1 VDKLKKQFLSIKE
14 QLSDKKPFFERKIER
29 WKRRDRESWYK
40 QASRL
45 LEEALVCEQEIISV
59 FDSSDWKHNKPFL
72 KVKINT
78 LEGLFK
84 ELATLTRSSWLKMI
98 EVTVVVCV
106 IVFVL
111 RTFIFGIYHVPTS
124 SAEPTLLV
132 GDRVWGNKLTYV
144 FTDPKPGDMVMFQDP
159 GFACKVISEVISE
172 VIPEVIPDDAKQNF
186 WVRIKNYLSC
196 WWQRYIGIEIALLG
210 LLGGPRNM
218 AKRVV
223 AGPGDVIEGKIES
236 GKPAV
241 YRNGKKLRELYVNRY
256 SLLAMKKLVGF
267 FEREKIAGIKIPKFL
282 RARKKIVLYSYDPKK
297 DFEDQPFY
305 YIDYRDVLYDRKT
318 GYMKIYKSQVPSE
331 SKQGKVID
339 TFGPYMIPEGKYW
352 VMGDNRRNSVDSREW
367 GVVDRKKISG
377 KASFIIWSL
386 DSEEPVWF
394 FEFIKNPFR
403 FFSLLRWD
411 RFFKKVE

>member
-1 VDKLKKQFLSIKE
+1 MDKLKKQFLSIQE
-14 QLSDKKPFFERKIER
+14 QLADKKPFFERRIER
-29 WKRRDRESWYK
+29 WKRKDRKSWYK

-45 LEEALVCEQEIISV
+45 LEEALVCEQEIVSV
-59 FDSSDWKHNKPFL
+59 FDSADWKYSKPFL

-84 ELATLTRSSWLKMI
+84 ELATLTRSSWLKLI

-132 GDRVWGNKLTYV
+132 GDRVWGNKMTYLLTN
-144 FTDPKPGDMVMFQDP
+144 PRAGDMVMFQDP
-159 GFACKVISEVISE
+159 SFTCVAL
-172 VIPEVIPDDAKQNF
+172 PEKPSI
-186 WVRIKNYLSC
+186 WMRIKNYLSC
-196 WWQRYIGIEIALLG
+196 WWQRSIGIEVSLLG
-210 LLGGPRNM
+210 LPGGPRNM
-218 AKRVV
+218 AKRVI
-223 AGPGDVIEGKIES
+223 AGPGDVIEGKIED
-236 GKPAV
+236 GKPAI
-241 YRNGKKLRELYVNRY
+241 YRNGKKLSEKYVNRY
-256 SLLAMKKLVGF
+256 PLLAMKKLVGF
-267 FEREKIAGIKIPKFL
+267 FEREKLFGLTIPKFL
-282 RARKKIVLYSYDPKK
+282 RAYKKIVLYSYDPKK
-297 DFEDQPFY
+297 DFEAQPFY
-305 YIDYRDVLYDRKT
+305 YIDYRNVLYDRKT
-318 GYMKIYKSQVPSE
+318 GYMKIYKSQVA
-331 SKQGKVID
+331 SKSKEGKEID
-339 TFGPYMIPEGKYW
+339 VFGPYMIPEGKYW

-367 GVVDRKKISG
+367 GVVDRKEISG

-394 FEFIKNPFR
+394 FEFIKNPFG